1 MITLHQTKTG
11 DVTFQ
16 ETMSGPF
23 AIGVT
28 DPAEATKIAAGH
40 TGWRLTL
47 HARVT
52 VSGDGP
58 GALSGEVRLS
68 DARAPIPFEG
78 GTFLLFPTGGDSDS
92 DSDGDGEPV
101 RHELMRYELSFDGGR
116 YRLIGFKTA
125 GQRPFVARLWPDTT
139 TLYTRLSRDGDV
151 IGAGVLHLGVAN
163 LARLVA
169 SIRAPGAHTPA
180 DAARAIGGFALRFT
194 RGVAEAYLR

>member
-28 DPAEATKIAAGH
+28 DPAEATTIAARH

-58 GALSGEVRLS
+58 TPLAGALTGEVRLS

-78 GTFLLFPTGGDSDS
+78 GTFLLFPTGGD
-92 DSDGDGEPV
+92 GDGEPV

-116 YRLIGFKTA
+116 YRLTGFKTA
-125 GQRPFVARLWPDTT
+125 GPRPFVARLWPDTT
-139 TLYTRLSRDGDV
+139 TLHTRLSRDGDV
-151 IGAGVLHLGVAN
+151 IGAGVLHLGVAD

-169 SIRAPGAHTPA
+169 SIRAPGAHTTA
-180 DAARAIGGFALRFT
+180 DAARTIGGFALRFA
-194 RGVAEAYLR
+194 RGLTHTYLP